1 MGEPECHSICALI
14 EKLAREHVLVKEE
27 YVRLISG
34 CSEDM
39 VHKVSAEAKK
49 VAEAS
54 FGNKILLRGL
64 LEISNHCRN
73 GCRYCGLRCSNA
85 GVERYRMS
93 REQILERCRY
103 AYAIGLRTFVLQGGE
118 DAVQTDSWIASVV
131 KTLKDEM
138 PDAAV
143 TLSVGERSAEGY
155 RMMREAG
162 ADRYLLRHEA
172 ADAALYGR
180 IHPVGMS
187 HTYRIECLYELKRLG
202 FQTGTGFMVGVPFQT
217 AENIADDLLFIHRFQ
232 PDMIGIGPFI
242 ASRGTPFENE
252 PNGNLE
258 LTLLLI
264 GILRLMFPKAH
275 IPSTTALATLSPEGR
290 LRGILAGANV
300 VMPNISPV
308 EVRDKY
314 SIYDGKVAFG
324 AECGEGISVLK
335 KQLASIGYSVDE

>member
-1 MGEPECHSICALI
+1 MFESESHSISTLI
-14 EKLAREHVLVKEE
+14 DKLVREHVLAKEE

-39 VHKVSAEAKK
+39 VRKVSVEAKK
-49 VAEAS
+49 VTESS

-73 GCRYCGLRCSNA
+73 GCYYCGLRCANA

-93 REQILERCRY
+93 REQILERCRF
-103 AYAIGLRTFVLQGGE
+103 AYRIGLRTFVLQGGE

-131 KTLKDEM
+131 KTLKEEM

-143 TLSVGERSAEGY
+143 TLSVGERSADGY

-172 ADAALYGR
+172 ADKLLYGR
-180 IHPVGMS
+180 IHPAGMS
-187 HTYRIECLYELKRLG
+187 HAHRLECLHELKRLG

-217 AENIADDLLFIHRFQ
+217 AGDIADDLLFIHRLQ

-242 ASRGTPFENE
+242 AAQGTPFENE
-252 PNGNLE
+252 PNGSLE

-314 SIYDGKVAFG
+314 SIYDGKAAFG
-324 AECGEGISVLK
+324 AECGEGISMLK
-335 KQLASIGYSVDE
+335 EQLASIGYCVDE